1 MANSGPDCPAFKFF
15 LTMDNKF
22 TQQISDWLN
31 TPRTQRDIND
41 GAMML
46 LRLNNNRFLYANILR
61 RPDKFAEKLEYELR
75 KHLRIRLDNMTMA
88 DVVRMEAQVIPA
100 AEKTLATPPAVISTD
115 DELPE
120 AKVAR
125 GRREDHDRL
134 PAEVQ
139 ALWDNNLQLYK
150 TIKNVFEQLK
160 TMERA
165 QPCDRY
171 EYVKI
176 LDEAD
181 KKYRANLE
189 RYDGFVIG
197 NEPDASHAVH
207 AATDNATDDQSA
219 RKINAAR
226 KTLSKYKKILAKSLE
241 QDNAENADTAKAKI
255 LDSAAAIRH
264 AGGIVGAAVTTE
276 LLALGI
282 NINDDA
288 HA

>member
-1 MANSGPDCPAFKFF
+1 
-15 LTMDNKF
+15 MDNKF

-46 LRLNNNRFLYANILR
+46 LRLNNNRFLYANIMR

-100 AEKTLATPPAVISTD
+100 AEKTLASPPAVISTD

-125 GRREDHDRL
+125 GRRDDHDRL

-160 TMERA
+160 TMEKA

-207 AATDNATDDQSA
+207 AATDNATDDQAA

-226 KTLSKYKKILAKSLE
+226 KTLSKYKKILAKSQE
-241 QDNAENADTAKAKI
+241 QDYAEIADTAKEKI
-255 LDSAAAIRH
+255 LDSVAAIRN
-264 AGGIVGAAVTTE
+264 AGGIVGAAVTAE

>member
-1 MANSGPDCPAFKFF
+1 MANSGLDCPAFKFF

-75 KHLRIRLDNMTMA
+75 KHLRIRLDGLTRA
-88 DVVRMEAQVIPA
+88 DVIKLEAQVIPA
-100 AEKTLATPPAVISTD
+100 AKKTLATPPAVISTD
-115 DELPE
+115 DELPK
-120 AKVAR
+120 AKVAT
-125 GRREDHDRL
+125 GRRADHDSL
-134 PAEVQ
+134 PPAVQ

-160 TMERA
+160 TMENA

-171 EYVKI
+171 EYLKI

-197 NEPDASHAVH
+197 NEPDAFTA
-207 AATDNATDDQSA
+207 AQDATDNATDDQAA

-255 LDSAAAIRH
+255 LDSVAAIRH

-288 HA
+288 

>member
-1 MANSGPDCPAFKFF
+1 
-15 LTMDNKF
+15 MDNKL
-22 TQQISDWLN
+22 TQQITDWLN
-31 TPRTQRDIND
+31 TPRAQRDIND

-61 RPDKFAEKLEYELR
+61 RPDKFADKLEYELR
-75 KHLRIRLDNMTMA
+75 KHLRIRLDNMTMV
-88 DVVRMEAQVIPA
+88 DVVRLEAQVIPA
-100 AEKTLATPPAVISTD
+100 AEKTLATPPTVISTD

-134 PAEVQ
+134 PATVQ

-165 QPCDRY
+165 EPCDRY
-171 EYVKI
+171 EYLKI

-181 KKYRANLE
+181 KKYRTNLE

-197 NEPDASHAVH
+197 DEPDAPPA
-207 AATDNATDDQSA
+207 AQDATDNATDDQAA

-241 QDNAENADTAKAKI
+241 QDNAEKADTAKAKI
-255 LDSAAAIRH
+255 LDCVAAIRH

-282 NINDDA
+282 NINEDA

>member
-1 MANSGPDCPAFKFF
+1 MANSGLDCPAFKFF

-88 DVVRMEAQVIPA
+88 DVVRMEAHVIPA
-100 AEKTLATPPAVISTD
+100 AEKTLASPPAVISTD

-125 GRREDHDRL
+125 GRRDDHDRL
-134 PAEVQ
+134 PAAVQ

-160 TMERA
+160 TMEKA

-189 RYDGFVIG
+189 RYDGFVISD
-197 NEPDASHAVH
+197 EPDASTA
-207 AATDNATDDQSA
+207 AQYATDNATDDQAA

-226 KTLSKYKKILAKSLE
+226 KTLSKYKKILAKANISDE
-241 QDNAENADTAKAKI
+241 RATTARQKIIACIETIREN
-255 LDSAAAIRH
+255 
-264 AGGIVGAAVTTE
+264 GGVIGAAVTAD
-276 LLALGI
+276 LKKLGI
-282 NINDDA
+282 VIDDNA
-288 HA
+288 EA

>member
-1 MANSGPDCPAFKFF
+1 MANSGLDCPAFKFF

-88 DVVRMEAQVIPA
+88 DVVRLEAHVIPA
-100 AEKTLATPPAVISTD
+100 AEKTLASPPVVISTD

-125 GRREDHDRL
+125 GRRDDHDRL

-189 RYDGFVIG
+189 RYDGFVISD
-197 NEPDASHAVH
+197 EPDASHAVH
-207 AATDNATDDQSA
+207 DATDNATDDQ
-219 RKINAAR
+219 AAR

-241 QDNAENADTAKAKI
+241 QDNAEIADTAKAKI
-255 LDSAAAIRH
+255 LDSVAAIRH
-264 AGGIVGAAVTTE
+264 AGGIVGAAVTAE

-288 HA
+288 QA

>member
-1 MANSGPDCPAFKFF
+1 
-15 LTMDNKF
+15 MDNKF

-31 TPRTQRDIND
+31 TPREQRDIPA

-75 KHLRIRLDNMTMA
+75 KHLRIRLDGLTRA
-88 DVVRMEAQVIPA
+88 DVIKLEAQVIPA
-100 AEKTLATPPAVISTD
+100 AKKTLASPPVVISTD

-125 GRREDHDRL
+125 GRRDDHDRL
-134 PAEVQ
+134 PAAVQ

-160 TMERA
+160 TMEKA

-207 AATDNATDDQSA
+207 AATDNATDDQAA

-226 KTLSKYKKILAKSLE
+226 KTLSKYKKILAKALE
-241 QDNAENADTAKAKI
+241 QDNAEKADTAKAKI
-255 LDSAAAIRH
+255 LDSVAAIRH
-264 AGGIVGAAVTTE
+264 AGGIVRAAVTTE